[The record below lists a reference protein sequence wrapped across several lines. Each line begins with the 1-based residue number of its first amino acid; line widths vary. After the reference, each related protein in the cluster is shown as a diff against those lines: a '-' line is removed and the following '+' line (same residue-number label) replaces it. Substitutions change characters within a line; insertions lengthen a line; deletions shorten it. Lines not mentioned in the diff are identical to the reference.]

1 MRKLTL
7 SLAFAASAI
16 AMAAM
21 QANGSNT
28 SVPKAV
34 TPRDLQACKFL
45 VRKMERSAAENTWRN
60 RVRTWKCRDDLSP
73 DTAETE
79 ALGMEL
85 DDERR

>member
-28 SVPKAV
+28 SSPKASQ
-34 TPRDLQACKFL
+34 PRDLQACKLL
-45 VRKMERSAAENTWRN
+45 VQKMENSPADNTWRN
-60 RVRTWKCRDDLSP
+60 RLRTWKCRDDLSP
-73 DTAETE
+73 DTEET
-79 ALGMEL
+79 AARLKEL
-85 DDERR
+85 DL

>member
-28 SVPKAV
+28 SAPDLA
-34 TPRDLQACKFL
+34 PARDLKGCKAL
-45 VRKMERSAAENTWRN
+45 LQKMKSSVAEGTWRN
-60 RVRTWKCRDDLSP
+60 RLRTWQCRGDFLP
-73 DTAETE
+73 DTAET
-79 ALGMEL
+79 AAFRKEL
-85 DDERR
+85 DQ